1 MHLAEEVD
9 EVGLV
14 NLVHLAEEVHLV
26 QEVGLVNLVHLVG
39 EVGLVINTD
48 DNDKGQLTSL
58 VAADKVGAP
67 GKPENT
73 HFTLLKCSFPTVH
86 CYTVVI

>member
-14 NLVHLAEEVHLV
+14 NLVHLVEEVHLV
-26 QEVGLVNLVHLVG
+26 QEVNLVHLVG

-48 DNDKGQLTSL
+48 DNDKGQLRE
-58 VAADKVGAP
+58 AP
-67 GKPENT
+67 LRLASPLFG
-73 HFTLLKCSFPTVH
+73 H
-86 CYTVVI
+86 CP

>member
-14 NLVHLAEEVHLV
+14 NLVHLVEEVHLV
-26 QEVGLVNLVHLVG
+26 QEVSLVHLVG

-58 VAADKVGAP
+58 VAADTVGAL

-73 HFTLLKCSFPTVH
+73 HFTL
-86 CYTVVI
+86 